1 MCRWEPACAGTTHKP
16 TETLA
21 WHVEPIAADFV
32 EARLLE
38 QIVKWRRRGDNCE
51 ISSRR

>member
-1 MCRWEPACAGTTHKP
+1 MTHKP

-21 WHVEPIAADFV
+21 WHVEPIAANLV
-32 EARLLE
+32 EAPLLE
-38 QIVKWRRRGDNCE
+38 RIVKWSSRGDNCE